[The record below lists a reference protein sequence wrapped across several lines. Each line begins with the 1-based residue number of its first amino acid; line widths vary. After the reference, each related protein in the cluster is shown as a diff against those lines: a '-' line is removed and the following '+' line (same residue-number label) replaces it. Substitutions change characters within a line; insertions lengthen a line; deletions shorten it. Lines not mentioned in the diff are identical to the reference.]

1 MRHASQRGRSV
12 PLTVAQVLM
21 VGASLSLAG
30 CSNSD
35 ISAVKKQTLQ
45 QDQSY
50 TVEQAFDHRKVCDSV
65 KWDEITDDRGRKI
78 VEYRC
83 TFNGVDDYFNHALA
97 NATKKLKDQYQSA
110 KDAYGKDAQDDLSDA
125 EKRLATLEA
134 SGLASKYPDNT
145 PDGQLEAKVKH
156 AHDLVSLLSDAQ
168 VENNF
173 DKVAVTNFWDGFTEA
188 EINNDPLHQAV
199 AIFQADVQSA
209 HGDLSNSA
217 TWPSQARADLRGAVA
232 AAASDEG
239 QILEDRIQ
247 FPQARLDVINAK
259 KKLDA
264 TLTNKDQAFASLDA
278 DLSSKLQQ
286 LDANATTSA
295 DELFQWS
302 MSENGDPVF
311 IFSGCESKSKDGK
324 ARLVNY
330 YDVGAQ
336 HAIQAMIRNDTTTY
350 AQYVA
355 ETNLGG

>member
-1 MRHASQRGRSV
+1 MKRQA
-12 PLTVAQVLM
+12 VLVFAM
-21 VGASLSLAG
+21 TMAIAG
-30 CSNSD
+30 CGNSD
-35 ISAVKKQTLQ
+35 INAVKKQTLG

-50 TVEQAFDHRKVCDSV
+50 TVEQAFDNRKVCDSV

-83 TFNGVDDYFNHALA
+83 TFNGVDDYFSNALA

-145 PDGQLEAKVKH
+145 PDDQLEAKVKH
-156 AHDLVSLLSDAQ
+156 AHDLENLLNNAR

-199 AIFQADVQSA
+199 ATFQADIQSA

-217 TWPSQARADLRGAVA
+217 TWPNQARADLNSAVA

-239 QILEDRIQ
+239 QILDDRI
-247 FPQARLDVINAK
+247 RLPEAKFDVINAK
-259 KKLDA
+259 KKLDSLLA
-264 TLTNKDQAFASLDA
+264 NKDQAFASLDA
-278 DLSSKLQQ
+278 DLSSKLHQ
-286 LDANATTSA
+286 LDANATTSV

-311 IFSGCESKSKDGK
+311 VFAGSEYKYKNGK
-324 ARLVNY
+324 EKLVNY
-330 YDVGAQ
+330 YDVGTQ
-336 HAIQAMIRNDTTTY
+336 HAMQAMIRNDTATY
-350 AQYVA
+350 AQYVV